1 MLHPFLVFDVL
12 FDHFQGSAAN
22 RRDEIRVRPEGRQPR
37 LEPGVFLAQQPRR
50 PTFDSTD
57 QAMDTVLWIDFPQE
71 VDMFRHDF
79 QFNKL
84 GTAFSTYVLDNLFKS
99 DVNPAD
105 QHGTAVLGT
114 PYDVILARIDHVII

>member
-1 MLHPFLVFDVL
+1 
-12 FDHFQGSAAN
+12 
-22 RRDEIRVRPEGRQPR
+22 
-37 LEPGVFLAQQPRR
+37 
-50 PTFDSTD
+50 
-57 QAMDTVLWIDFPQE
+57 MDTVLWIDFPQE